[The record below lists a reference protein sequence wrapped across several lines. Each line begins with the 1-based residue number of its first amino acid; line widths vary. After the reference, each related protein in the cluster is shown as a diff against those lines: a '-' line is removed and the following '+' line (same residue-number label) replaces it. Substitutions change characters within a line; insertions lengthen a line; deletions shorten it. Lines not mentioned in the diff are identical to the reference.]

1 MLRSSRHS
9 IVINEYMELATI
21 TITAAFI
28 SAVLTT
34 SGLAAEPADKEVREA
49 NKERDH
55 NEETESRKGTRK
67 DREELEAEQGSCG
80 SD

>member
-1 MLRSSRHS
+1 
-9 IVINEYMELATI
+9 MESATV

-34 SGLAAEPADKEVREA
+34 TSVLAAEPADKEVREA
-49 NKERDH
+49 DKGHDN
-55 NEETESRKGTRK
+55 NEETESGKGTLK
-67 DREELEAEQGSCG
+67 DREQLEAEQGSCG

>member
-1 MLRSSRHS
+1 
-9 IVINEYMELATI
+9 MESATV

-34 SGLAAEPADKEVREA
+34 SALAAEPADNVVREA
-49 NKERDH
+49 DKEHGH
-55 NEETESRKGTRK
+55 NEETESEKGTRK
-67 DREELEAEQGSCG
+67 DHEQLEAEQGSCG